1 MNISKKGFTTI
12 IILIAA
18 LLVVGLGGYMY
29 FQSKDESM
37 TNTTTTTGEDNIVT
51 TNTTT
56 IITTTTTT
64 IQPAIIKATTTTT
77 SSLTTTTT
85 IVPPTTTTTTTI
97 QCEDSV
103 TFTYKGNIVTY
114 GVVESLGKCWL
125 DRNLGA
131 SQVATA
137 HNDSLAY
144 GDLFQWGRLDDGH
157 QERDSG
163 TTFELSDADNPGHS
177 NFILVDS
184 KPYNWQDPQN
194 DNLWQGVSGINNPC
208 PSGWRIPTEAEWDIE
223 RVSWIEQNAGGA
235 FMNQLKL
242 TVAGYRTFSSDS
254 PYQSPQHV
262 SSGGAYWSSTIF
274 DVYAS
279 GLYFDLTA
287 AFFSNDSNSYIA
299 FAGNAAISNENY
311 RALGSSVRCI
321 KD

>member
-1 MNISKKGFTTI
+1 MSKKGFVPI
-12 IILIAA
+12 IIVLIIAF
-18 LLVVGLGGYMY
+18 LVVSLGGYIY
-29 FQSKDESM
+29 FQSKDES
-37 TNTTTTTGEDNIVT
+37 TTSTTTTIGEDNIIT
-51 TNTTT
+51 TTTTT
-56 IITTTTTT
+56 IITTTTTAT
-64 IQPAIIKATTTTT
+64 QPAIIKATTTTT
-77 SSLTTTTT
+77 TSFSTTATT
-85 IVPPTTTTTTTI
+85 IIPPTTTTTTTI

-184 KPYNWQDPQN
+184 KPYNWRDSQN

-208 PSGWRIPTEAEWDIE
+208 PLGWRIPTEAEWDFE
-223 RVSWIEQNAGGA
+223 RASWSEQNPGGA
-235 FMNQLKL
+235 FMSPLKL

-262 SSGGAYWSSTIF
+262 SGSGVYWSSTVFEAKAIIL
-274 DVYAS
+274 A
-279 GLYFDLTA
+279 FDLTA
-287 AFFSNDSNSYIA
+287 AFFSDASNSYVAYLGDVNMGPASRA
-299 FAGNAAISNENY
+299 FGY
-311 RALGSSVRCI
+311 SVRCI